1 MESDPLKA
9 GFFTGKFDMTNPIV
23 EAVEKVNELVT
34 EERKINDERYE
45 ALEKGNEARAKELDE
60 QLERIGEDIIKAEK
74 ARKEAERQQKM
85 MQERVELLEAR
96 ADRPGKT
103 LAEKASEDYKEKFF
117 EAFRSKFKDSEKNSE
132 AHKSYRKMQE
142 TKTVQ
147 IGDNTLG
154 GHGVPEDISRQIE
167 DLMLSTSDVL
177 QVLNLKTVGTSDY
190 KEIVSINQT
199 TSAWAAELGNRSQ
212 QTDPNLRQ
220 IAPTMGELYTY
231 LFASNEALED
241 VFFSI
246 EDWFVRTA
254 AESAQKALEAAIWNG
269 NGSSRPTGMIN
280 SAPTSAADNASPL
293 RAAAVYQYIPTTSNS
308 PQALGADD
316 VIDLVYALNRG
327 YRGNAR
333 FGCNQNTQAALR
345 KLKSSNGDYYW
356 QPSFQAGQP
365 DRLMGYPVFT
375 FHDMADPTSAD
386 GFYLGFGDWSRAYTL
401 ITRTGLSVTVD
412 DNLTTPGT
420 VKFYI
425 RRRYGGIPANNDALK
440 FLKLA
445 DT

>member
-1 MESDPLKA
+1 MSNAITQAFDEVNKLIHDERKMNDERFEAIEKGDEARRKDLDSQL
-9 GFFTGKFDMTNPIV
+9 GKVAEDIV
-23 EAVEKVNELVT
+23 TAQSKLRE
-34 EERKINDERYE
+34 EERKYT
-45 ALEKGNEARAKELDE
+45 LL
-60 QLERIGEDIIKAEK
+60 
-74 ARKEAERQQKM
+74 
-85 MQERVELLEAR
+85 QERVDILESIN
-96 ADRPGKT
+96 DRPGASIEDKARDEHKT
-103 LAEKASEDYKEKFF
+103 KFF
-117 EAFRSKFKDSEKNSE
+117 DAFRSKFQDGEKNAVMSQ
-132 AHKSYRKMQE
+132 AWKKLQE
-142 TKTVQ
+142 VKTVQ
-147 IGDNTLG
+147 IGSAALG
-154 GHGVPEDISRQIE
+154 GHAVPEDISRQIE
-167 DLMLSTSDVL
+167 DLMLKMSDVL

-190 KEIVSINQT
+190 KELISINST
-199 TSAWAAELGNRSQ
+199 TSAWAAELGARSQ

-231 LFASNEALED
+231 LFASNEAMED
-241 VFFSI
+241 MFFDV

-254 AESAQKALEAAIWNG
+254 AESATKALDLAIWSG
-269 NGSSRPTGMIN
+269 DGSSKPTGMIN
-280 SAPTSAADNASPL
+280 GAPVSTADDASPL
-293 RAAAVYQYIPTTSNS
+293 RAAAVYQYIPTDSAS

-316 VIDLVYALNRG
+316 VIDLVYALNRA

-365 DRLMGYPVFT
+365 DRMLGYPVFT
-375 FHDMADPTSAD
+375 YHDMADPTTAD
-386 GFYLGFGDWSRAYTL
+386 GIYLGFGDWNRAYTL
-401 ITRTGLSVTVD
+401 ITRTGTAITVD

>member
-1 MESDPLKA
+1 M
-9 GFFTGKFDMTNPIV
+9 GNPIV

-34 EERKINDERYE
+34 EERRINDERYD
-45 ALEKGNEARAKELDE
+45 ALEKGNQARAKDLDV

-74 ARKEAERQQKM
+74 ARKEVERKYTL
-85 MQERVELLEAR
+85 MQERLEMLEAMN
-96 ADRPGKT
+96 DRPGKT
-103 LAEKASEDYKEKFF
+103 LAEKASDDYKTKFF
-117 EAFRSKFKDSEKNSE
+117 DALRGKFADGEKNTEMSR
-132 AHKSYRKMQE
+132 AYRKMQE

-147 IGDNTLG
+147 IGDNALG

-167 DLMLSTSDVL
+167 DLMLRSSDIL
-177 QVLNLKTVGTSDY
+177 QVLDLKTVGTSDY
-190 KEIVSINQT
+190 KELVSINST
-199 TSAWAAELGNRSQ
+199 TSAWAAELGARSQ

-241 VFFSI
+241 VFFNV

-254 AESAQKALEAAIWNG
+254 AESAAKALDAAVWNG

-280 SAPTSAADNASPL
+280 GAPVSTADTASPI
-293 RAAAVYQYIPTTSNS
+293 RAAAVYQYIPTDSAS

-316 VIDLVYALNRG
+316 VIDLVYALNRS
-327 YRGNAR
+327 YRRNAR

-365 DRLMGYPVFT
+365 DMLLGYPVFT
-375 FHDMADPTSAD
+375 YEDMADPTTAD
-386 GFYLGFGDWSRAYTL
+386 GIYLGFGDWNRAYTL
-401 ITRTGLSVTVD
+401 VTRTGLAVTKD
-412 DNLTTPGT
+412 DNITTPGT
-420 VKFYI
+420 VKFYL
-425 RRRYGGIPANNDALK
+425 RRRFGGIPANNDALK

>member
-1 MESDPLKA
+1 MA
-9 GFFTGKFDMTNPIV
+9 NPIV

-45 ALEKGNEARAKELDE
+45 ALEKGNEARARELNE
-60 QLERIGEDIIKAEK
+60 QLERIGEDIVRAQKAQ
-74 ARKEAERQQKM
+74 KEAEAKAKIM
-85 MQERVELLEAR
+85 AERVELLEITNE
-96 ADRPGKT
+96 RPGKT
-103 LAEKASEDYKEKFF
+103 LAEKASSEYKEKFF
-117 EAFRSKFKDSEKNSE
+117 SAFRGKFQDSEANSE
-132 AHKSYRKMQE
+132 MVNSWKKLRE
-142 TKTVQ
+142 VKTAQ
-147 IGDNTLG
+147 IGDNSLG
-154 GHGVPEDISRQIE
+154 GHGVPEEISRQID
-167 DLMLSTSDVL
+167 DLMLATSDIL
-177 QVLNLKTVGTSDY
+177 QVLNLKTVSTSDY
-190 KEIVSINQT
+190 KEVLSVNQT
-199 TSAWAAELGNRSQ
+199 TSAWAAELGTRSQ

-231 LFASNEALED
+231 LFASNEILED
-241 VFFSI
+241 AFFNI

-254 AESAQKALEAAIWNG
+254 AESAQKALELAIWSG
-269 NGSSRPTGMIN
+269 NGTARPTGMIN
-280 SAPTSAADNASPL
+280 TAPTSSADNASPL
-293 RAAAVYQYIPTTSNS
+293 RNQAAYQYIPTDSAS

-375 FHDMADPTSAD
+375 FHDMADPTTAD
-386 GFYLGFGDWSRAYTL
+386 GLYLGFGDWARAYTL
-401 ITRTGLSVTVD
+401 INRTGTAVTVD
-412 DNLTTPGT
+412 NNITTPGT